1 MPFSVSCVVV
11 KVRES
16 TWLARFEAVFW
27 TVAAVLLLDPDMAS
41 PTPVFLSIE
50 SVSVDFLEVV
60 VGPVRFKTVSVG
72 VVVSWSW
79 SSQLGCVPSLLESGS
94 TPVPPR
100 FVSAVCN
107 IEVLFAGGLFS
118 WSIIS
123 SIGIVLLVLL
133 FVAHEVLLLLSSCE
147 AFRPPSR
154 LSMIDS
160 FGVWAAALCR
170 PTLRVVAP
178 IKRGCG

>member
-1 MPFSVSCVVV
+1 MV

-79 SSQLGCVPSLLESGS
+79 SSQLGCVPSSLESGS
-94 TPVPPR
+94 TTVPPR
-100 FVSAVCN
+100 FVSALCN
-107 IEVLFAGGLFS
+107 VEVLFAGRLFS

-123 SIGIVLLVLL
+123 SIGIVLVLS

-147 AFRPPSR
+147 AFSPPSR